1 MDAIH
6 FGLIP
11 GRKLTTQGDADWRGM
26 SILFTLDQTAV
37 LEQQGN
43 EFLYRYQTDQAGM
56 EHAFTLG
63 KSASDALGAAID
75 VIGKL
80 IQHADMDE
88 IHAGDRALIGLL
100 ISGLGELSAQVT
112 DASFAIADALVK
124 GNYLQDLD
132 KGDAHAK

>member
-11 GRKLTTQGDADWRGM
+11 GRKLATQGDADWRGM
-26 SILFTLDQTAV
+26 GLLFTLDQTAV

-43 EFLYRYQTDQAGM
+43 EYLYRYQTDKAGM

-80 IQHADMDE
+80 MQHADMDE

-100 ISGLGELSAQVT
+100 ISGLGELSAQVN

-124 GNYLQDLD
+124 GNYLQISDT
-132 KGDAHAK
+132 GEANGR